1 MSTPRG
7 PGISIGVRDLLL
19 FGKGE
24 VALGVVPPDGSGCL
38 IVCYGR
44 LLCRVERP
52 KPSPGACIRVRVVF
66 RFVSGSVEGLGL
78 MPIHDGRQQTVHSR
92 PFKTKRTNGGIT
104 DFGCPFAPW
113 ALAHPP
119 IRLISALGSDT
130 RRLRTV
136 FSTVLASNLRDWGV
150 VRRRIGHRDG
160 LHLADTR
167 GSCAARSQDAI
178 GRVRVRRIVIGVEHR
193 HSLMPRRRKASDFRP
208 ARIGTG

>member
-92 PFKTKRTNGGIT
+92 PFKTIQDQTYQRWDHGFRLPICPMGAGAPPYTSY
-104 DFGCPFAPW
+104 FCPWFRHSPPAHRVFHRPRQQSSRLGCGTAPHWTPGRSSSGRHSRKLRRPFARRHW
-113 ALAHPP
+113 ACACE
-119 IRLISALGSDT
+119 AYCD
-130 RRLRTV
+130 
-136 FSTVLASNLRDWGV
+136 
-150 VRRRIGHRDG
+150 
-160 LHLADTR
+160 R
-167 GSCAARSQDAI
+167 GGA
-178 GRVRVRRIVIGVEHR
+178 
-193 HSLMPRRRKASDFRP
+193 P
-208 ARIGTG
+208 A

>member
-52 KPSPGACIRVRVVF
+52 KPSPGACICVRVVF

-92 PFKTKRTNGGIT
+92 PFKTIQDHSRPNVPTVGS
-104 DFGCPFAPW
+104 
-113 ALAHPP
+113 
-119 IRLISALGSDT
+119 RISAAHLPHGRWRTPLYVLFLPLVPTLAACAPCFPPSSPAIFAIGVWYGAALDT
-130 RRLRTV
+130 GTV
-136 FSTVLASNLRDWGV
+136 FIWPTLEEAAPPVRKTPLGV
-150 VRRRIGHRDG
+150 CV
-160 LHLADTR
+160 
-167 GSCAARSQDAI
+167 
-178 GRVRVRRIVIGVEHR
+178 
-193 HSLMPRRRKASDFRP
+193 
-208 ARIGTG
+208 